1 MKRYGFA
8 LLIVAVLALVIL
20 AVLRVRPYLT
30 PPNRV
35 SVDPDAEA
43 IHRVVV
49 AGPAET
55 VYDMDALRSDADDVR
70 ATLAIGASEALSA
83 LPPAHAPGPADAGA
97 IAACFA
103 DFVMLFRAGE
113 PGDYAAWVTARGRT
127 PADSLTGEPERAAS
141 FWRARVGWARTAPL
155 GVEGISARPFF
166 RDGVLLPQAEPRPVT
181 ASLGR
186 PLRTG
191 EHFSRS
197 RPDRNYTAYEVLLPV
212 RVPQYDGAV
221 IHDAQIGIA
230 IVNDGPNGS
239 WDTVMTTFYGVD
251 RSTLLVLPPP

>member
-1 MKRYGFA
+1 MKRSGLA
-8 LLIVAVLALVIL
+8 ILIVVVLALVVV

-35 SVDPDAEA
+35 SVDLDVEA

-49 AGPAET
+49 ARPPET

-70 ATLAIGASEALSA
+70 AALARGAREALSA

-113 PGDYAAWVTARGRT
+113 PGDYVAWVTARGRT
-127 PADSLTGEPERAAS
+127 PADRLTGEPERAAS
-141 FWRARVGWARTAPL
+141 FWRDRVGWARTAPL
-155 GVEGISARPFF
+155 GVDQISARPFF
-166 RDGVLLPQAEPRPVT
+166 RNGVLLPQAEPRPVT

-191 EHFSRS
+191 EQFSRS